1 MGEEEGVVEEEG
13 VKESEEFSK
22 ECIEDEE
29 KEGEENE
36 SELDNSYLS
45 NIYQGDGADSISEVS
60 TNEGDEA
67 NEEGF
72 DIESLA
78 EDGVDANSDIDTD
91 PDDEQN
97 DYEQY
102 IPVHIS
108 DIRRQRNMEP
118 RQTVVLR
125 PVNILN
131 KREEASIT
139 LPTIAVTNFRSLQP
153 KVENVKIDIIERDI
167 DLLLGTETWQKD
179 SNRILKSNIEKMFEE
194 DGLNFI
200 SCPRPSTKRGGG
212 CAVIVNE
219 KKFTVEKLPIFGA
232 I

>member
-1 MGEEEGVVEEEG
+1 MEEEGDEE
-13 VKESEEFSK
+13 KDEFPE

-29 KEGEENE
+29 KESEENE
-36 SELDNSYLS
+36 SESDNSYFS
-45 NIYQGDGADSISEVS
+45 NIYQGDGADRISEVS

-67 NEEGF
+67 DEEGF

-78 EDGVDANSDIDTD
+78 EDGVDANSDMDTDMDTD

-108 DIRRQRNMEP
+108 DVRRQRSMEP

-125 PVNILN
+125 PVTILN
-131 KREEASIT
+131 QREEASIT

-179 SNRILKSNIEKMFEE
+179 SNRILKSKIEKMFEE
-194 DGLNFI
+194 NGLNLLSQAI
-200 SCPRPSTKRGGG
+200 NKKRLWL
-212 CAVIVNE
+212 CSDSE
-219 KKFTVEKLPIFGA
+219 RKKVHSRKIAHFGA